1 MPAGVCHTTINSSLV
16 VTLHD
21 GTRGASLDRHSYN
34 ALAAILTDAARTDAI
49 RSVILRGF
57 AGCFCQGAD
66 LNEFTDP
73 ESYPGLIDAVTMY
86 FRALADFP
94 KPLLACV
101 DGEATG
107 VGCTTLFH
115 CDMIFA
121 SSSSTFRVPFV
132 DFGLVPDAATSLLA
146 PERLGYTEAFR
157 FFCLGQTLDA
167 ERALSIGLASELCD
181 GSEEETFALAL
192 DVARQVSKKPSIAL
206 ETTRRLLRG
215 EQRKVRN
222 QIDREIELFRDA
234 LRDERTI
241 RRIKR
246 LARMAA

>member
-1 MPAGVCHTTINSSLV
+1 MSAGICQTIFNSSLV

-21 GTRGASLDRHSYN
+21 GRGEASLDRSAYLT
-34 ALAAILTDAARTDAI
+34 LAKVLAEAGRNDAI

-57 AGCFCQGAD
+57 AGCFCRGAD

-73 ESYPGLIDAVTMY
+73 ESYPGLIDAVTSY

-121 SSSSTFRVPFV
+121 SATSTFRVPFV

-146 PERLGYTEAFR
+146 PDRLGYTEAFR
-157 FFCLGQTLDA
+157 FFCLGQALSA
-167 ERALSIGLASELCD
+167 ERAAAIGLVSEVCA
-181 GSEEETFALAL
+181 GTEEETFALAL
-192 DVARQVSKKPSIAL
+192 DIARLVGRKPSGAL

-215 EQRKVRN
+215 EQRRIRN

-234 LRDERTI
+234 LRDDRTI